1 MTRTREAEQV
11 TTTTTSKGLAPHS
24 LKDAPALIERLLPV
38 QKLSVETYKEN
49 MAVHGKTLTALGSYW
64 KGRKMLIFNKA
75 CILGSLLPA
84 TDDPVKD
91 LEVFELLMGMDDE
104 AMSARLKITP
114 SQVAQRVAGL
124 VTDEYF
130 ECEPEGTAPPVTP
143 FDPTEYQDDRGRTL
157 RLRWRDSLSEQ
168 ERREVAAR
176 ALPDAPYRDLVSD
189 AKRPEELGDE
199 FFEPIWDR
207 VNAHLRTEA
216 YNFPKLVEQLGV
228 ARFGHR
234 PVVADTFS
242 GSGQI
247 PFEAA
252 RLGCDVIASDL
263 NPIACMLTWGAMHIV
278 GGSPE
283 ERERLVAEQ
292 EALAEKVRA
301 FIDDL
306 GVETAEFDGKL
317 WRGKVYLY
325 CVETRCP
332 ATGWMVPML
341 PTRQVS
347 KGNMAIAELVPDTK
361 NKRYVIG
368 IREGVS
374 AREFADAK
382 EGTVLDEALVHS
394 VDGVEHRTAIKTL
407 RGDHRAEAGNNA
419 NRLRLWD
426 VHDFKPRLDD
436 IYQERL
442 YAIQWQE
449 EGVARGGY
457 TFRSVT
463 DDDLAREQK
472 VEEFIF
478 NHLAEWQ
485 ASGWLPDMKIE
496 AGYNTNQPIRERGW
510 THWHHL
516 FNPRQLL
523 LAGLLRRYG
532 TARTMFGLC
541 QVLNNNS
548 RCSRWHLG
556 GGGGG
561 IVVGI
566 FDNQALNTLYNYGC
580 RGCRYAESFITQSYK
595 LKPLDSRA
603 TITATAARDFAAD
616 ADLFITDP
624 PYGDAV
630 KYEEILEFFIAW
642 LRRSPPRPFEQWVWD
657 SRRALAIHGE
667 DEHFRQGMVAAY
679 ETMTSCM
686 PANGLQIIMFTHQ
699 STGIWADM
707 ANIVWA
713 SGLHVTAAWYVATE
727 TDSAIR
733 QKDNVKGTNVL
744 IARKRTGE
752 FKTTRDDLAWEL
764 EEEVKRQV
772 EMLTGLNQQARGL
785 YRDENLFEDAD
796 LQMAGYAA
804 ALRVL
809 TQYAIIDGK
818 RMSEE
823 ACRPRAKGEKTA
835 VDSLIDFAVEVANRC
850 LIPQGISESHWREL
864 TPIERF
870 YLKMLGMEAGGV
882 SKLDNYQN
890 FAKAFKVSDFR
901 SVMQSA
907 KANSSRLKSAAEFKR
922 NDMSEGSPLHNT
934 PLRAILYALMEL
946 GKDVDTDDVLGHIA
960 MNVPNYYAQGTRDL
974 IVALCQ
980 YLGTVLESVR
990 PDEAS
995 QARVMAQSVRNQRL

>member
-1 MTRTREAEQV
+1 M
-11 TTTTTSKGLAPHS
+11 TTTSEAELMISPNSKLAPFS

-104 AMSARLKITP
+104 AMAARLKITP
-114 SQVAQRVAGL
+114 SQVAQAVPGL

-130 ECEPEGTAPPVTP
+130 EYEPEDIAPQVTP
-143 FDPTEYQDDRGRTL
+143 FDPSEYQDDRGRTL
-157 RLRWRDSLSEQ
+157 QLRWNDRLSEQ

-176 ALPDAPYRDLVSD
+176 ALPNATYRELVSD

-207 VNAHLRTEA
+207 VNNHLKTQA
-216 YNFPKLVEQLGV
+216 DSFPQLVEQLGI

-252 RLGCDVIASDL
+252 RLGCEVVASDL

-278 GGSPE
+278 GGSQG
-283 ERERLVAEQ
+283 ERAQLVEEQ

-341 PTRQVS
+341 PSRQVS
-347 KGNMAIAELVPDTK
+347 KGALAIADLVPIAKD
-361 NKRYVIG
+361 KRYDIV

-374 AREFADAK
+374 AKEFAEAK
-382 EGTVLDEALVHS
+382 IGTVVGDSLVHI
-394 VDGVEHRTAIKTL
+394 VGGVEYRTAIKTL
-407 RGDHRAEAGNNA
+407 RGDYRTESGGTA

-426 VHDFKPRLDD
+426 AEDFAPRTDD
-436 IYQERL
+436 VFQERL

-457 TFRSVT
+457 TFRSVS
-463 DDDLAREQK
+463 DEDLARERT
-472 VEEFIF
+472 VEEFIGK
-478 NHLAEWQ
+478 NLGEWQ
-485 ASGWLPDMKIE
+485 SSGWLPDMKIE
-496 AGYNTNQPIRERGW
+496 AGAKTNEPIRTRGW
-510 THWHHL
+510 TYWHHL

-523 LAGLLRRYG
+523 LAGLLNRWS
-532 TARTMFGLC
+532 TAQTKPA
-541 QVLNNNS
+541 VLQAINVNS
-548 RCSRWHLG
+548 RLSRWAWS

-561 IVVGI
+561 IVKGVY
-566 FDNQALNTLYNYGC
+566 DNQALNTLLNYGT
-580 RGCRYAESFITQSYK
+580 RGSQYANTFVCQGYKSFPVRTSVRIENTSAVDTS
-595 LKPLDSRA
+595 LP
-603 TITATAARDFAAD
+603 AD
-616 ADLFITDP
+616 IFITDP

-642 LRRSPPRPFEQWVWD
+642 LCQSPPPEFSSWVWD
-657 SRRALAIHGE
+657 SRRSLAIKGE
-667 DEHFRQGMVAAY
+667 DDDFRQGMVASYRNMA
-679 ETMTSCM
+679 ELM
-686 PANGLQIIMFTHQ
+686 PANGLQVIMFTHQ

-713 SGLHVTAAWYVATE
+713 SGLQVTAAWYVATE
-727 TDSAIR
+727 TDSALR
-733 QKDNVKGTNVL
+733 QGDNVKGTNVL
-744 IARKRTGE
+744 VVRKRAGGH
-752 FKTTRDDLAWEL
+752 KTTRDDLAWEL

-785 YRDENLFEDAD
+785 YRDENLYEDAD

-850 LIPQGISESHWREL
+850 LIPQGITESHWREL
-864 TPIERF
+864 KPIERF
-870 YLKMLGMEAGGV
+870 YLKMLGMEAAGV
-882 SKLDNYQN
+882 NKLDNYQN

-901 SVMQSA
+901 GVMQSA

-934 PLRAILYALMEL
+934 PLRAILYAMMEL
-946 GKDVDTDDVLGHIA
+946 GKDVDTDDVLAHMA

-974 IVALCQ
+974 MVALSQ
-980 YLGTVLESVR
+980 YLGSVLESMR

-995 QARVMAQSVRNQRL
+995 QARVLAQSVRNQRL

>member
-1 MTRTREAEQV
+1 MTTTREAEQV
-11 TTTTTSKGLAPHS
+11 TTPTKNKGLAPHS

-114 SQVAQRVAGL
+114 SQVAQRVPGL
-124 VTDEYF
+124 ATNEYF
-130 ECEPEGTAPPVTP
+130 ECEPEGIAPPATP

-157 RLRWRDSLSEQ
+157 RIRWKDDLSEQ
-168 ERREVAAR
+168 ERRDVAAK

-207 VNAHLRTEA
+207 VNAHLKTKA
-216 YNFPKLVEQLGV
+216 FSFPELVEQLGI

-234 PVVADTFS
+234 PVVADTFC

-283 ERERLVAEQ
+283 DRERLVAEQ

-347 KGNMAIAELVPDTK
+347 KGNMAIAELKPDAR
-361 NKRYVIG
+361 NKRYDIV

-374 AREFADAK
+374 AREFTDAK
-382 EGTVLDEALVHS
+382 EGTVLDEALVHT

-426 VHDFKPRLDD
+426 VRDFKPHSDD

-442 YAIQWQE
+442 FAIQWQE
-449 EGVARGGY
+449 DRVARGAY

-463 DDDLAREQK
+463 ADDIARERE
-472 VEEFIF
+472 VEAFVAA
-478 NHLAEWQ
+478 HLEEWQ
-485 ASGWLPDMKIE
+485 SMGWLPGMRIE
-496 AGYNTNQPIRERGW
+496 PGDETTRLYRERGW

-523 LAGLLRRYG
+523 LAGLLNRWS
-532 TARTMFGLC
+532 TAAAKPA
-541 QVLNNNS
+541 VLQAINVNS
-548 RCSRWHLG
+548 RLSRWAFS

-561 IVVGI
+561 IVKGVY
-566 FDNQALNTLYNYGC
+566 DNQALNTLLNYGT
-580 RGCRYAESFITQSYK
+580 RGSQYANTFVRQDYKSF
-595 LKPLDSRA
+595 PLQTSA
-603 TITATAARDFAAD
+603 SIVNTSAAEMSLRSDI
-616 ADLFITDP
+616 FITDP

-642 LRRSPPRPFEQWVWD
+642 LCKSPPAEFESWVWD
-657 SRRALAIHGE
+657 SRRSLAIKGE
-667 DEHFRQGMVAAY
+667 DDDFRQGMVAAY
-679 ETMTSCM
+679 RSMTGRM
-686 PANGLQIIMFTHQ
+686 PSNGLQIIMFTHQ

-713 SGLHVTAAWYVATE
+713 SGLQVTAAWYVATE
-727 TDSAIR
+727 TDSALR
-733 QKDNVKGTNVL
+733 QGDNVKGTNVL
-744 IARKRTGE
+744 VARKRAGE

-785 YRDENLFEDAD
+785 YRDENLYEDAD

-809 TQYAIIDGK
+809 TQYATIDGK
-818 RMSEE
+818 RMGEE

-850 LIPQGISESHWREL
+850 LIPQGISEGHWREL
-864 TPIERF
+864 KPIERF
-870 YLKMLGMEAGGV
+870 YLKMLGMEASGV
-882 SKLDNYQN
+882 NKLDNYQN

-934 PLRAILYALMEL
+934 PLRAIMYAMMEL
-946 GKDVDTDDVLGHIA
+946 GKDVDTDDVLAHLA

-980 YLGTVLESVR
+980 YLGTVLESIR

-995 QARVMAQSVRNQRL
+995 QARVLAQSVRNQRL